1 MAILRE
7 LSFRP
12 QLYTFCSNTP
22 AASFPSRVVFTKFGG
37 QTVVTS
43 EELEVS
49 LRTEFENYLNDTL
62 AAVRRDVSE
71 FQKNFETEFAKHKSQ
86 MDEALRVLSSR
97 FESAPALD
105 KGFAESVVE
114 HLRLARDD
122 GAQIT
127 AAAFGEAEKLKG
139 ETEAAPAR
147 YDQIRDAIIDISSQ
161 TSQAAILKSLVDNAV
176 NFAARGAFFIVKHDQ
191 FVGWKSFGE
200 GSPENDE
207 RLLSVQVPMAADT
220 LLARAANSLSTK
232 EGAFGQ
238 LADDNL
244 FLEPVG
250 FGRPD
255 RMYAIPLIAR
265 GRGVAVLY
273 ADFGTAGVSVNHDA
287 LETLVRV
294 AGITVELRA
303 AAQHPVVQPEPQKP
317 TAEPEAAR
325 VEEAPAT
332 YQAPAYTMPEAAVS
346 AEQPDIPEAEHF
358 SEAEQQFEAPQ
369 YETASEIPSVEYS
382 APETTGFDIA
392 EPESAD
398 TYGEVAEPVAAEVSD
413 QIEPAVSDQY
423 IGDVVYED
431 AQVSNVGSVEAEAPS
446 SHGFEIERTAD
457 SAFDPY
463 VEPQPNFEQ
472 VRTEASAEPI
482 ETVAEIRQEADFVP
496 APEPVFEAP
505 AVAEE
510 PAPAVNGYSTQ
521 PIGES
526 AVQTAGRSRFSERT
540 IDLPIDVPEEERKLH
555 NNARRF
561 ARLLVSEIKLYNE
574 QKVIEGRE
582 AGDLYDRLREA
593 IDRSREM
600 YEKRVEPQVSMKFDY
615 FHYELLNDLAAGEPA
630 KLGSSYPGAVV

>member
-97 FESAPALD
+97 FETVPALD

-147 YDQIRDAIIDISSQ
+147 YDQIRDAINDISNQ
-161 TSQAAILKSLVDNAV
+161 TSQAAILKALVDNAV

-207 RLLSVQVPMAADT
+207 KLLSVHVPMSADT
-220 LLARAANSLSTK
+220 ILSRAANSLSTK

-244 FLEPVG
+244 FLESIG

-273 ADFGTAGVSVNHDA
+273 ADFGTAGVSVNHEA

-303 AAQHPVVQPEPQKP
+303 AAQHPAVQPVPEK
-317 TAEPEAAR
+317 TTEHEAAR
-325 VEEAPAT
+325 VEEASAT
-332 YQAPAYTMPEAAVS
+332 YHAPTYALPETAVEAEQSEMPEAR
-346 AEQPDIPEAEHF
+346 QF

-369 YETASEIPSVEYS
+369 YETASEIPAVEYAS
-382 APETTGFDIA
+382 PVTTGFDIA
-392 EPESAD
+392 EPESAE
-398 TYGEVAEPVAAEVSD
+398 TNVEVSEPVAEEVSE
-413 QIEPAVSDQY
+413 QFEPAVSDQY

-431 AQVSNVGSVEAEAPS
+431 PQVSDVESVEAEAPS
-446 SHGFEIERTAD
+446 SHSFKIERTSE

-463 VEPQPNFEQ
+463 VEPQPVFENVQ
-472 VRTEASAEPI
+472 TEVSASHT
-482 ETVAEIRQEADFVP
+482 ETAAEIRHETGFEP

-505 AVAEE
+505 AVAQET
-510 PAPAVNGYSTQ
+510 APAANGYSTQ
-521 PIGES
+521 PIGEP